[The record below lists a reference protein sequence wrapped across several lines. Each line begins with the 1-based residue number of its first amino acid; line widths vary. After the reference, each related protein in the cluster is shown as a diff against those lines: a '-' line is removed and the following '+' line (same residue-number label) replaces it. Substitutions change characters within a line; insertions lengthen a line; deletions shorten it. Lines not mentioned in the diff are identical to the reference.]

1 MRSMPELTSGRVS
14 KWLGVSTLLAYMVK
28 IRIGICGRNFYCMV
42 FKPMPV
48 SVKMSIYD
56 FFNTCSPYIPGDL
69 HLVTWIVY
77 Q

>member
-28 IRIGICGRNFYCMV
+28 IRIGIRGRNFYCMV

-48 SVKMSIYD
+48 SVNMSIYD

-69 HLVTWIVY
+69 LLVTWIVY